1 MRRTLATIFTLGT
14 LSSFV
19 FAVALGLMLAFDEV
33 SLTLAAVAMLL
44 FNLLILLVGPYIN
57 DFVYRW
63 LYDLEWVTLEEFRQR
78 SNASAAVIEEVT
90 ADYGYGTPKLGIIP
104 DRNPNAFTYGSGR
117 FNARVVVTDG
127 CFEFLSDDELSSVV
141 AHEMGHITSR
151 DFITMTLANTLVQML
166 YLVAIY
172 SWRFAAAG
180 NSSSSKKGNAAV
192 ILYGVAIAS
201 YILWF
206 FGEYI
211 VLYLSR
217 VREYAAD
224 NFAARYTHPDL
235 LSNALVKIAYGI
247 VMSEANPELSKATRN
262 IGIMDINDSTEE
274 GLIYHNI
281 HDEDGARDLLL
292 RSFLFDLKNPWA
304 KVLELKST
312 HPLTGKRVKELSTLP
327 GATEFDFTDIE
338 SRFEID
344 RGRLYR
350 QFFRDVAV
358 LGVPGIL
365 AITYPLLYLGSVLF
379 FQIPFSL
386 YWLVGGWLVAIGL
399 GSLAL
404 ALYKYPGGDPEE
416 TTVIEEMANVYASP
430 VRGRPVS
437 LDGELI
443 GRGQAG
449 YRFSADLMFKDRTGL
464 MYLDYDHWM
473 PFGNFLF
480 SIRRVPELIGN
491 DASVEGW
498 FFRGTSQWIGMRRL
512 HSGGE
517 TIKGYVNVG
526 ALAGGV
532 LIALI
537 GLAVAFVLPVV
548 LPMVL

>member
-1 MRRTLATIFTLGT
+1 MRRALATVFTLGT

-19 FAVALGLMLAFDEV
+19 FAVAVGLMVAFGEV
-33 SLTLAAVAMLL
+33 SLLLAAAAMIL
-44 FNLLILLVGPYIN
+44 FNLLMLLVGPFIN
-57 DFVYRW
+57 DLVYRW
-63 LYDLEWVTLEEFRQR
+63 LYDLEWVTLDELRQR
-78 SNASAAVIEEVT
+78 SPESAAVIEEVT
-90 ADYGYGTPKLGIIP
+90 ADYGYDVPKLGIIP
-104 DRNPNAFTYGSGR
+104 DRNPNAFTYGSAR

-127 CFEFLSDDELSSVV
+127 CFEFLEDDELSSVV
-141 AHEMGHITSR
+141 AHEMGHVTSR
-151 DFITMTLANTLVQML
+151 DFITMTIANTLVQLL

-180 NSSSSKKGNAAV
+180 NASSNKKGNAAV
-192 ILYGVAIAS
+192 VLYGVAVLS

-247 VMSEANPELSKATRN
+247 VTSDANPELSRATRN
-262 IGIMDINDSTEE
+262 IGIMNLDDSTEE
-274 GLIYHNI
+274 GLIYHNVR
-281 HDEDGARDLLL
+281 DEDGSRDLLL

-304 KVLELKST
+304 RVMELKST

-327 GATEFDFTDIE
+327 GATEYDFDDIE
-338 SRFEID
+338 RRFEVD

-350 QFFRDVAV
+350 QFVRDVAV
-358 LGVPGIL
+358 LGLPVGL
-365 AITYPLLYLGSVLF
+365 AIGFPLLYLGSVLF
-379 FQIPFSL
+379 LSVPLSV
-386 YWLVGGWLVAIGL
+386 YWLVGGWLVAIGI

-404 ALYKYPGGDPEE
+404 ALYKYPRGDPEE
-416 TTVIEEMANVYASP
+416 TTVVEEMANVYASP
-430 VRGRPVS
+430 VRGRAVA

-480 SIRRVPELIGN
+480 SIRRVPELVGSE
-491 DASVEGW
+491 ARVEGW
-498 FFRGTSQWIGMRRL
+498 FFRGTTQWVGMRRL
-512 HSGGE
+512 HSGEE
-517 TIKGYVNVG
+517 TIKGYVHVG

-532 LIALI
+532 VIALL
-537 GLAVAFVLPVV
+537 GLLVAVV
-548 LPMVL
+548 LPTVLPAVL